1 MKYYPKVLY
10 GVQFPGI
17 SPMSCYCFHVNHLA
31 KKKKGKKKKKKGKEK
46 EKKLKKQRGRIL
58 IWQFNLY
65 RHLSRIY
72 PRVVISRKES
82 TCGLIRN
89 KTSKAV
95 LSPAWIAPS
104 IVPGQFLAYSLEVN
118 KILSRGGN
126 VGNR

>member
-1 MKYYPKVLY
+1 MLI
-10 GVQFPGI
+10 I
-17 SPMSCYCFHVNHLA
+17 SL
-31 KKKKGKKKKKKGKEK
+31 KRKK
-46 EKKLKKQRGRIL
+46 EKKEKKREREGKKIKETERQN
-58 IWQFNLY
+58 FNLY